1 MDEASRC
8 AGRRQ
13 SPTADYPIPV
23 FRPGACADGLSL
35 LLPEPSRAIP
45 TITPKPGQ
53 PVQRTHTCGDLNES
67 SIGETAT
74 LCGWVDSYRDH
85 GGGLFVD
92 LRDRY
97 GITQVVFN
105 PPDTPAEQIEAS
117 KELRAE
123 YVIRVAG
130 NVAARPEGMS
140 NTKLATGAIELRA
153 TDFQLLNKSLTPPVS
168 PGASGKDLPGEDLRL
183 KHRYLDL
190 RRGEV
195 QRTMM
200 LRDQLIKGMRDYFA
214 DQNFI
219 DIETP
224 ILGRSTPEGA
234 RDYLVPSRVHHGSF
248 YALPQSP
255 QLYKQ
260 VLMIAGYDRYVQV
273 ARCFRDEDLRADRQP
288 EFTQLDVEMSFVD
301 ADDVMGIIDGLAKQL
316 AQEHLGLDLQL
327 PLPVMTYDEAME
339 RFGHDAPDLRFGMEI
354 VDCSDLAPH
363 SDFGVF
369 KSVIEAGGRVRA
381 VNAKGGAKH
390 YSRRGI
396 DGLTEFVMGL
406 GAKGMAW
413 FRVEDDGKLGG
424 AIAKF
429 FSDELLAQF
438 AERLDAEPGDLIL
451 FSADKFAGTCKILH
465 ALRTK
470 IGQEMQLYDPQA
482 MHFSWVVEFPMFD
495 FDDEEGRW
503 VAMHH
508 PFTAPLPGHL
518 ELLRTDPGKCRAQA
532 YDLVINGSEAGG
544 GTIRIHDAETQSQVF
559 ELLGIDAAT
568 AQERFGF
575 LLDALAYG
583 APPHGGI
590 ALGIDRWV
598 MLFGRLDSIRDCI
611 AFPKTQKA
619 ADLMTE
625 APGAVDAR
633 QLKELAVK
641 LDL

>member
-1 MDEASRC
+1 M
-8 AGRRQ
+8 
-13 SPTADYPIPV
+13 
-23 FRPGACADGLSL
+23 L
-35 LLPEPSRAIP
+35 
-45 TITPKPGQ
+45 
-53 PVQRTHTCGDLNES
+53 RTHTCGQLRKTDAGS
-67 SIGETAT
+67 QAT

-105 PPDTPAEQIEAS
+105 PPDSSAELIERS
-117 KELRAE
+117 KLLRSE
-123 YVIRVAG
+123 YVIQVTG
-130 NVAARPEGMS
+130 NVAPRPAGQENPRHASG
-140 NTKLATGAIELRA
+140 GIELRA
-153 TDFQLLNKSLTPPVS
+153 TELVLLNKSKSPPVS
-168 PGASGKDLPGEDLRL
+168 PSDSVTELAGEELRL

-190 RRGEV
+190 RRSKM

-200 LRDQLIKGMRDYFA
+200 LRDKVVKGMRDYFA
-214 DQNFI
+214 DRGFL

-234 RDYLVPSRVHHGSF
+234 RDYLVPSRVHHGAF

-260 VLMIAGYDRYVQV
+260 ILMIAGYDRYVQV

-288 EFTQLDVEMSFVD
+288 EFTQLDLEMAFVD
-301 ADDVMGIIDGLAKQL
+301 ADDVIAEIDGLVAKL
-316 AQEHLGLDLQL
+316 AKEVLGADVPT
-327 PLPVMTYDEAME
+327 PLPRMTYDEAME

-354 VDCSDLAPH
+354 VDLTDLAPQ

-369 KSVIEAGGRVRA
+369 KSVVEAGGRVRA
-381 VNAKGGAKH
+381 INAKKGTET

-396 DGLTEFVMGL
+396 DALTEFVKGF
-406 GAKGMAW
+406 GAKGLAW
-413 FRVEDDGKLGG
+413 FRCEEDGTLGSN
-424 AIAKF
+424 IAKF
-429 FSDELLAQF
+429 FSPELLKQF
-438 AERLDAEPGDLIL
+438 GERLDAEPGDLIL
-451 FSADKFAGTCKILH
+451 FSADQFAGTCKVLH

-470 IGQEMQLYDPQA
+470 IAAEQKLYAPDQ
-482 MHFSWVVEFPMFD
+482 MSYSWIVEFPMFD
-495 FDDEEGRW
+495 YDEEAKRW

-508 PFTAPLPGHL
+508 PFTAPLDDHV
-518 ELLRTDPGKCRAQA
+518 ELLKTDPGKCRAKA

-544 GTIRIHDAETQSQVF
+544 GTIRIHDSTVQSQVF
-559 ELLGIDAAT
+559 SLLGIDTETAT
-568 AQERFGF
+568 ERFGF
-575 LLDALAYG
+575 LLEALQYG

-598 MLFGRLDSIRDCI
+598 MLLAHLDNIRDVI

-625 APGAVDAR
+625 APGAVEGK
-633 QLKELAVK
+633 QLKELGVK
-641 LDL
+641 LDG